1 MKTSDTPAGESH
13 KQPMNPQQVIHEFM
27 ERYDLREC
35 QAELWRLLSAA
46 FSSEDADHWDKHE
59 RGNAVFFCRNL
70 DQLLKALFEA
80 KNTNG

>member
-1 MKTSDTPAGESH
+1 MKTGETAGGSPGN
-13 KQPMNPQQVIHEFM
+13 QRQDPQQVINDFM
-27 ERYDLREC
+27 DRHSLQEC

-70 DQLLKALFEA
+70 DQLLKALFEI
-80 KNTNG
+80 KK